1 MYLSAMEVVLSIAIG
16 ISLAAACGFRV
27 FVPLFIVSLCSYFDI
42 GVEWLGEDFAWMG
55 QLPALLSFGIASL
68 LELAGY
74 YLPVVDNFLDS
85 IAIPLAAVAGT
96 LVSMSTMVELDPLL
110 KWSIALIAGGG
121 LAGVIKGLGAKTRLI
136 STATTAGLGNPAVST
151 AETGAAIFVSLL
163 AWFIPL
169 MAFGFILILIYLL
182 FRGVR
187 RVASRRKKSSD
198 LTH

>member
-1 MYLSAMEVVLSIAIG
+1 
-16 ISLAAACGFRV
+16 
-27 FVPLFIVSLCSYFDI
+27 
-42 GVEWLGEDFAWMG
+42 
-55 QLPALLSFGIASL
+55 
-68 LELAGY
+68 
-74 YLPVVDNFLDS
+74 
-85 IAIPLAAVAGT
+85 
-96 LVSMSTMVELDPLL
+96 MVELDPLL

-136 STATTAGLGNPAVST
+136 STATTAGLGNPVVST

-169 MAFGFILILIYLL
+169 MAFGFILILIYML

-198 LTH
+198 LTI